1 MKEIVLS
8 DLINQQKVGP
18 YQKFILVTCLLLMIM
33 DGYDIQSMAYAA
45 PLIIEEW
52 GVQKSM
58 LGVVFSASLFGLF
71 VGSFLLS
78 SLSDRF
84 GRRPI
89 LLISTFI
96 FSILMLLTPHVG
108 NIEQLTVIRFVTGIF
123 LGGIM
128 PNVMAYSS
136 EIVPYQSRIFTMM
149 VISCGYTV
157 GAMWGGGI
165 SALLVPWGGWQAIF
179 YFGGIIP

>member
-157 GAMWGGGI
+157 GAM
-165 SALLVPWGGWQAIF
+165 
-179 YFGGIIP
+179 